1 MKETLKTL
9 GVPAFI
15 AMCGSLVR
23 YVRQHRKEP
32 FDWREF
38 ISGMICSGFIGV
50 VAYGLCDALGFSQVT
65 SSAVVA
71 MAGYCGGTLLDV
83 LYKGIIDSAEEFLK
97 ALIDKIRGI

>member
-9 GVPAFI
+9 GIPAFV

-38 ISGMICSGFIGV
+38 ISGMICSGFIGIV
-50 VAYGLCDALGFSQVT
+50 SYGLCDALGFSQTT

-83 LYKGIIDSAEEFLK
+83 LYKGIIDSVDEFIK
-97 ALIDKIRGI
+97 ALIERIKGL